1 MSRRPEADDSR
12 FTRNPPHDSVPRGF
26 ASGIARLGQLIRM
39 PVSGISV
46 IALQTRSSTDGEP
59 MKSGPNAS
67 FVKRLPLPILGALA
81 ALLLGGC
88 TRQQFPQST
97 LHPTADYSGWIQN
110 LNLQLT
116 FWVVIIF
123 VLVQALL
130 IIAVVRFRARPDTPE
145 PKPVHGNT
153 ALEIAWTIAPAIILA
168 LVAVPTVLTIW
179 KTQSRP
185 AGDLLTV
192 KVVGHQWWWEFQY
205 PDLGIT
211 TASEMHVPVGKTV
224 WVDIESADVIHSF
237 WFPSVAGK
245 RDAVP
250 GHTNHIWFT
259 ADSIGTFPGQCAEF
273 CGLSHANMR
282 MKLMVDAR
290 DDFERWVRDQKHA
303 PAEPDS
309 TTLAGE
315 GKRIYSTAACIGCH
329 TIDGVSAGII
339 GPNLNHIGS
348 RTTIAG
354 GLFPNTP
361 GEMGKWIADAPGRKP
376 GAIMFPLV
384 SLGITQEQI
393 PAIVAYLQSLK

>member
-1 MSRRPEADDSR
+1 MKPGPSPAIVTPSRA
-12 FTRNPPHDSVPRGF
+12 
-26 ASGIARLGQLIRM
+26 
-39 PVSGISV
+39 
-46 IALQTRSSTDGEP
+46 
-59 MKSGPNAS
+59 
-67 FVKRLPLPILGALA
+67 PLWAGLAALA

-116 FWVVIIF
+116 FWVVVIF
-123 VLVQALL
+123 VLVQGLL
-130 IIAVVRFRARPDTPE
+130 IVAVVRFRARPGAPE
-145 PKPVHGNT
+145 PKQVHGNT
-153 ALEIAWTIAPAIILA
+153 TLEIAWTIAPAIILA

-185 AGDLLTV
+185 PGDLMKV

-205 PDLGIT
+205 PDLGVT

-224 WVDIESADVIHSF
+224 WVDIETADVIHSF
-237 WFPSVAGK
+237 WFPAVAGK

-250 GHTNHIWFT
+250 NHTNHIWFT
-259 ADSIGTFPGQCAEF
+259 ADSLGTFPGQCAEF

-282 MKLMVDAR
+282 MKLMVESPA
-290 DDFERWVRDQKHA
+290 DFALWVADQKHA
-303 PAEPDS
+303 PVEPDS
-309 TTLAGE
+309 TTLAGQ
-315 GKRIYSTAACIGCH
+315 GRRIFATAACIGCH

-339 GPNLNHIGS
+339 GPNLSHVGS

-361 GEMGKWIADAPGRKP
+361 DQMAKWIADAPGRKP
-376 GAIMFPLV
+376 GAIMFPLA

>member
-1 MSRRPEADDSR
+1 MTSRS
-12 FTRNPPHDSVPRGF
+12 
-26 ASGIARLGQLIRM
+26 
-39 PVSGISV
+39 
-46 IALQTRSSTDGEP
+46 
-59 MKSGPNAS
+59 NAS
-67 FVKRLPLPILGALA
+67 YLERLLVTLLGALP

-88 TRQQFPQST
+88 TRQQYPQST

-110 LNLQLT
+110 LNVQLSV
-116 FWVVIIF
+116 WVVVIF

-130 IIAVVRFRARPDTPE
+130 IVAVVKFRARPDSPE
-145 PKPVHGNT
+145 PKQVHGDT

-179 KTQSRP
+179 KTQSVP
-185 AGDLLTV
+185 PGDLLKV

-224 WVDIESADVIHSF
+224 WVDIETADVIHSF

-259 ADSIGTFPGQCAEF
+259 ADSLGSFPGQCAEF

-282 MKLMVDAR
+282 MKLMVESPEDFAR
-290 DDFERWVRDQKHA
+290 WTQGQKRA

-309 TTLAGE
+309 TTLAGQ
-315 GKRIYSTAACIGCH
+315 GKRIYATAACIGCH
-329 TIDGVSAGII
+329 AIDGVSAGII
-339 GPNLNHIGS
+339 GPNLTHVGS

-354 GLFPNTP
+354 GLFPNTTD
-361 GEMGKWIADAPGRKP
+361 EMAKWIADAPGRKP
-376 GAIMFPLV
+376 GAIMFPLA
-384 SLGITQEQI
+384 SLGITQDQI

>member
-1 MSRRPEADDSR
+1 MTSRS
-12 FTRNPPHDSVPRGF
+12 
-26 ASGIARLGQLIRM
+26 
-39 PVSGISV
+39 
-46 IALQTRSSTDGEP
+46 
-59 MKSGPNAS
+59 NA
-67 FVKRLPLPILGALA
+67 FLKRLLVALLGVLP

-88 TRQQFPQST
+88 SRQEYPQSS

-110 LNLQLT
+110 LNVQLT
-116 FWVVIIF
+116 VWVVVIF
-123 VLVQALL
+123 VLVQGLL
-130 IIAVVRFRARPDTPE
+130 IVAVVKFRARPDSPE
-145 PKPVHGNT
+145 PKQVHGNT

-179 KTQSRP
+179 KTQSVP
-185 AGDLLTV
+185 PGDLLKV
-192 KVVGHQWWWEFQY
+192 KVIGHQWWWEFQY

-259 ADSIGTFPGQCAEF
+259 ADSLGTFPGQCAEF

-282 MKLMVDAR
+282 MKLMVESPG
-290 DDFERWVRDQKHA
+290 DFAGWVEDQKRT

-315 GKRIYSTAACIGCH
+315 GKRIYASAACIACH
-329 TIDGVSAGII
+329 AIEGVSAGII
-339 GPNLNHIGS
+339 GPNLTHVGS

-361 GEMGKWIADAPGRKP
+361 DEMAKWIADAPGRKP
-376 GAIMFPLV
+376 GAIMFPLA
-384 SLGITQEQI
+384 SLGITQDQI